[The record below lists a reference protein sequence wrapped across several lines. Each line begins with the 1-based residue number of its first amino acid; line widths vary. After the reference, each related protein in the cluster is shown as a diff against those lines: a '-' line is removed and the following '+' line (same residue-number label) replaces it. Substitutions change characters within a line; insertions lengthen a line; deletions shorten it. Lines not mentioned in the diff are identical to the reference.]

1 MRRLAL
7 ALVSVA
13 LASPALAD
21 TYPVSGRFGVSAWT
35 QDGRIDCAG
44 KRIVTFGPTWRRD
57 TGGGVP
63 TFVNRS
69 VTRTGPGRFA
79 VVDEFTT
86 GQIYFATAVYD
97 LYIAGADRILLNQQ
111 PGGVLKLQRCK

>member
-1 MRRLAL
+1 MRRIAL
-7 ALVSVA
+7 ALVSIA
-13 LASPALAD
+13 LACPALAD
-21 TYPVSGRFGVSAWT
+21 TYPVAGRFGVSAWT

-44 KRIVTFGPTWRRD
+44 KRVVTFIGNQRRD

-69 VTRTGPGRFA
+69 VTRTGPDRFA

-86 GQIYFATAVYD
+86 GQIYYAKAVYD
-97 LYIAGADRILLNQQ
+97 LYIASPDRILLDLQ
-111 PGGVLKLQRCK
+111 PGGALKLQRCE